1 MLYTHICVYVWRI
14 EKWEFISFLK
24 LNEIFF
30 CSQFIYGLDGVG
42 L

>member
-30 CSQFIYGLDGVG
+30 ARNLFMG
-42 L
+42 